1 MNPDL
6 IPLLSAY
13 AALLALS
20 AVFSG
25 SETAIFSLD
34 RLQLRRFERSAS
46 RRERRVVAIVAAP
59 ERLLA
64 GILLGNTLVNVAASS
79 VALAIATRLEGV
91 LGGWDPVSASVVF
104 GTASILLFSEVL
116 PKGIAVHWSS
126 RLAPAAVL
134 TLDPILR
141 VFSPLAR
148 LLETIA
154 RALLRLAGVGA
165 ERPGGSLG
173 PGELQVL
180 FEDMQAGQEVSEAE
194 GEMAANIFEFFE
206 TRAYEIMTP
215 RVDIVAVPVDA
226 PRDDLHRRVIEA
238 RHSRLPVYRE
248 TLDQI
253 IGFISAKE
261 FLLDPQAPLEELLRP
276 VHYMPERARLNRVL
290 AEIQARRLALV
301 VVVNEYGGTE
311 GILTKEDLA
320 ESIVGEIFDEQER
333 DHALPIEPAGPGQW
347 RVDGLYLLYDL
358 AEETGLALEE
368 GPAETVAGHLAH
380 RLGRPPRPG
389 DRVSDGPLVYKV
401 LAVRR
406 HRAHR
411 VLVTLAP
418 PPDGEPRP

>member
-194 GEMAANIFEFFE
+194 GEMAANIF
-206 TRAYEIMTP
+206 
-215 RVDIVAVPVDA
+215 
-226 PRDDLHRRVIEA
+226 
-238 RHSRLPVYRE
+238 
-248 TLDQI
+248 
-253 IGFISAKE
+253 
-261 FLLDPQAPLEELLRP
+261 
-276 VHYMPERARLNRVL
+276 
-290 AEIQARRLALV
+290 
-301 VVVNEYGGTE
+301 
-311 GILTKEDLA
+311 
-320 ESIVGEIFDEQER
+320 
-333 DHALPIEPAGPGQW
+333 
-347 RVDGLYLLYDL
+347 
-358 AEETGLALEE
+358 
-368 GPAETVAGHLAH
+368 
-380 RLGRPPRPG
+380 
-389 DRVSDGPLVYKV
+389 
-401 LAVRR
+401 
-406 HRAHR
+406 
-411 VLVTLAP
+411 
-418 PPDGEPRP
+418 